1 MSLRLTTYTVGEVAE
16 FLQNYDCDENEQSW
30 NMQQVWMMKVIRTVQ
45 KVIALLN
52 CNLSHLEDRTDEADG
67 DMVRTPGG
75 VVALGVAEQQQ
86 IRQ

>member
-1 MSLRLTTYTVGEVAE
+1 
-16 FLQNYDCDENEQSW
+16 
-30 NMQQVWMMKVIRTVQ
+30 MMKVIRTVQ